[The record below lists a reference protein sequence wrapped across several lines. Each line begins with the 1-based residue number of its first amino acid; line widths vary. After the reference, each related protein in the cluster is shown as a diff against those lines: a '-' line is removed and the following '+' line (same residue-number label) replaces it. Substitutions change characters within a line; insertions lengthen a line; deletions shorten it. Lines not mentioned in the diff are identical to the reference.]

1 MKNPLRHIFTPSEQ
15 RILLT
20 LISLAALGLA
30 LKAARITPETSQEFP
45 DSLDVT
51 VDYQIQY
58 DLHSITKGELVSIP
72 GIGPKRAA
80 DILAYREAYGFIQLS
95 DLKKVK
101 GIGEATFQRIAP
113 YFFPLDPTAHFSGE
127 SEDSLHSEG
136 FPIDLNRASEKD
148 LTRLKGIGPT
158 RARQIIALRDSLGGF
173 HTSEEL
179 LQIKGIGTK
188 TLEKIQPDIIVGEID
203 E

>member
-1 MKNPLRHIFTPSEQ
+1 MKNPLRHLFTPSEQ
-15 RILLT
+15 RILMTLLAAAIIGLT
-20 LISLAALGLA
+20 LRATKIIA
-30 LKAARITPETSQEFP
+30 QEASP
-45 DSLDVT
+45 ADSLDVS
-51 VDYQIQY
+51 VDYQITY
-58 DLHSITKGELVSIP
+58 DLHTATKQELQMIP

-80 DILAYREAYGFIQLS
+80 DIIAFRQEFGFLQLA

-113 YFFPLDPTAHFSGE
+113 FFLPIDPTEHFAKS
-127 SEDSLHSEG
+127 SSDSSQFSG

-179 LQIKGIGTK
+179 LQIKGIGIK

>member
-20 LISLAALGLA
+20 LISLAAIGLA
-30 LKAARITPETSQEFP
+30 LKAAKIAPKLSQEFP
-45 DSLDVT
+45 DSLDLS

-58 DLHSITKGELVSIP
+58 DLQNITKSELVSIP

-80 DILAYREAYGFIQLS
+80 DILAYREGYGFIQLS
-95 DLKKVK
+95 DLKRVK

-113 YFFPLDPTAHFSGE
+113 YFYPLDPNAHFSRE
-127 SEDSLHSEG
+127 SADSLHKSG
-136 FPIDLNRASEKD
+136 FPVDLNLASEQD
-148 LTRLKGIGPT
+148 LILLSGIGPS

-173 HTSEEL
+173 SRCDEL
-179 LQIKGIGTK
+179 LQIKGIGPK
-188 TLEKIQPDIIVGEID
+188 TLEKIRPNIIVGED
-203 E
+203 K